1 MNLLFFKY
9 AVEIANT
16 MSISKAAENLYM
28 GQPNLSRAIK
38 ELEKELGISIF
49 HRTTKGISITPE
61 GEEFLLYAKK
71 ILRQI
76 EFLENRY
83 KKNPEN
89 KQHFSVCAPRAEYIS
104 QAFVSTVKTVRP
116 DSPSDVVYKEV
127 NAAEAIANVIRE
139 DFGLAVIRYQEPFD
153 SYYKNLFSEKELIF
167 ETVAEFSCRLLV
179 SQKSPLA
186 GKKELT
192 EEDLAEYVEIFCL
205 DLAAL
210 PPHTDIRKTGTAGL
224 AEKRMKIDDRSA
236 CFSLLGAMPHAF
248 LRACPE
254 PEPVLA
260 RYGLVQ
266 SAEER
271 RPKRYKDV
279 LIYRKDY
286 RLSELDHLFLTELCE
301 SKRRFF

>member
-38 ELEKELGISIF
+38 ELEKELGISVF

-61 GEEFLLYAKK
+61 GEEFLQYAKK
-71 ILRQI
+71 ILRQMEI
-76 EFLENRY
+76 LEQRY
-83 KKNPEN
+83 KKDLVK

-104 QAFVSTVKTVRP
+104 QAFVSMARTIPP
-116 DSPSDVVYKEV
+116 DSPSDIVYKET
-127 NAAEAIANVIRE
+127 NAADAVANVIRE

-153 SYYKNLFSEKELIF
+153 AYYKNLFSEKELVF

-186 GKKELT
+186 GKKDLT
-192 EEDLAEYVEIFCL
+192 AEDLAEYMELYCPDF
-205 DLAAL
+205 AAL
-210 PPHTDIRKTGTAGL
+210 SPQADIRKTGTSGSSD
-224 AEKRMKIDDRSA
+224 KKMRIDDRSA
-236 CFSLLGAMPHAF
+236 CFSLLDAMPHSF

-271 RPKRYKDV
+271 WPKRYKDV